1 MTRLQSVPPRK
12 RDSILAGINKI
23 FPPSEDLDGTWF
35 HIVSHSTGEKCKFRP
50 VTGHEGTEEVYLYSF
65 DVILTVHRR

>member
-23 FPPSEDLDGTWF
+23 FPPSEDLDGT
-35 HIVSHSTGEKCKFRP
+35 
-50 VTGHEGTEEVYLYSF
+50 
-65 DVILTVHRR
+65 